1 MRTSSKLGRSPR
13 FRQSIAELEI
23 RAGERERGL
32 DHLRLMRIEKI
43 KNRSRSS
50 AAPAFSEWSSLGQ
63 DRIGCIMPEAIT
75 GHFLLTPQKY
85 RSSSRLRN
93 LIFHHELNPFSRVTA
108 LPRDSFHAC
117 HNRTF
122 VGSQDRLP
130 TRVHSGSLP
139 FAQSW
144 RARNLLL
151 ESGSMG
157 GRSFLSLSLLGQSL
171 YWDRR
176 TS

>member
-1 MRTSSKLGRSPR
+1 MEEARASANQSLNWKFGQGSVSADWTAYASCESKKSRT
-13 FRQSIAELEI
+13 
-23 RAGERERGL
+23 AGS
-32 DHLRLMRIEKI
+32 
-43 KNRSRSS
+43 SRSS

-75 GHFLLTPQKY
+75 GHFLLTPQKH

-93 LIFHHELNPFSRVTA
+93 PIFHHELNPFSRVTA

-122 VGSQDRLP
+122 VGSQDRFP

-144 RARNLLL
+144 RERNLLL

-157 GRSFLSLSLLGQSL
+157 GRSFLSLSPFGQSFCG
-171 YWDRR
+171 DRR